1 MKHKR
6 PPLPV
11 IVVLALALLAG
22 LYFGLRALFDD
33 GRDALTASGTI
44 EAVSVAVSPEI
55 GGRVV
60 EVLVDEG
67 DLVQP
72 GEVLFHLDDTL
83 LRIQRDAATASLET
97 ARAAVRTA
105 QANYDLVLASARLE
119 SAAARTSD
127 WRAANPA
134 GYGLPGGY
142 FSRADQIAAAR
153 SAVDEARLARD
164 DAADD
169 LEALLAD
176 PANADFA
183 AAETRLLNARFAFL
197 AAQDA
202 LTRANTSASADLQ
215 SAAQEAYDAAR
226 DELDEAQ
233 SAYDDLED
241 GGAAEAVVP
250 ARAVLVAAEERYQ
263 SAQDRL
269 LALQTGEYSPRAVA
283 AGAALDQAEAAA
295 AQAEVGLALLDAQIA
310 RLTVAAPSDGAILT
324 RAVQPGEVV
333 APGAA
338 ALTLARLDDLTI
350 TVYVPEDRYGELA
363 LGQSA
368 ALSVDSFPGET
379 FEAVIIHIAGQAE
392 FTPRNVQTVE
402 GRKTTVFA
410 VRLQVRDPG
419 GKLKPGMPA
428 DVAFSVER

>member
-6 PPLPV
+6 PPVPV

-22 LYFGLRALFDD
+22 VYFGLRALFDD
-33 GRDALTASGTI
+33 GSDALTASGTI

-55 GGRVV
+55 GGRVA

-67 DLVQP
+67 DLVQA
-72 GEVLFHLDDTL
+72 GDLLFRLDDTL
-83 LRIQRDAATASLET
+83 LRIQQDAAAASLET
-97 ARAAVRTA
+97 ARAAVQTA
-105 QANYDLVLASARLE
+105 RANYDLVLASARLE
-119 SAAARTSD
+119 AATARTSD

-134 GYGLPGGY
+134 GYDLPGGY
-142 FSRADQIAAAR
+142 FSRADQITAAR
-153 SAVDEARLARD
+153 STVDEARLARD
-164 DAADD
+164 AAADD

-183 AAETRLLNARFAFL
+183 AAEMRLLNARFAFL
-197 AAQDA
+197 VAQDV
-202 LTRANTSASADLQ
+202 LTRANASANADLQ
-215 SAAQEAYDAAR
+215 SSAQEAYDAAR
-226 DELDEAQ
+226 DELDEAR
-233 SAYDDLED
+233 SAYDDLE
-241 GGAAEAVVP
+241 GGQAAEAVVA

-263 SAQDRL
+263 AAQDRL
-269 LALQTGEYSPRAVA
+269 LALQIGEYSPRVA
-283 AGAALDQAEAAA
+283 AAAAALDQTEAAA
-295 AQAEVGLALLDAQIA
+295 VQAEAGLALLEAQVA
-310 RLTVAAPSDGAILT
+310 RLTVTAPSDGTVLT

-333 APGAA
+333 SPGAA
-338 ALTLARLDDLTI
+338 VLTLARLDDLTI
-350 TVYVPEDRYGELA
+350 TVYVPEDRYGELS

-379 FEAVIIHIAGQAE
+379 FEAVVVHIAGQAE

-428 DVAFSVER
+428 DVTFTR